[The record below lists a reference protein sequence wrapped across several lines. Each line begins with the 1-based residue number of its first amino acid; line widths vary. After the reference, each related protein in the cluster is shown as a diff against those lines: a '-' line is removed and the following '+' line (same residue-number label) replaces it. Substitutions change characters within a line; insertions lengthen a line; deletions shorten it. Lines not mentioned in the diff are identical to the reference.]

1 VGALA
6 SGINTVAGGG
16 SLLSFPALTIG
27 FQIPSLPANATNS
40 VALWPGSLAGAFGFR
55 NLWRKCA
62 QHLKALWL
70 PTVLG
75 SMAGAWLL
83 LQTGQKLFQM
93 LVPALILLA
102 AGLLWVQPYTK
113 KLVESRTRKL
123 SVWFGIVLQ
132 FFVSLYGG
140 YFGAGMGIMM
150 LACFALYMDG
160 TIHELNAVK
169 NWLGVLINLV
179 ASIQFV
185 TMGIVV
191 GDVALALV
199 CGSMVGGF
207 LSARFS
213 QRVDGDK
220 LRKAIAV
227 YGVVTAMYFLFQ
239 MRS

>member
-1 VGALA
+1 MGALA

-40 VALWPGSLAGAFGFR
+40 VALWPGSLAGAFGFG

>member
-1 VGALA
+1 
-6 SGINTVAGGG
+6 
-16 SLLSFPALTIG
+16 
-27 FQIPSLPANATNS
+27 
-40 VALWPGSLAGAFGFR
+40 
-55 NLWRKCA
+55 
-62 QHLKALWL
+62 
-70 PTVLG
+70 
-75 SMAGAWLL
+75 
-83 LQTGQKLFQM
+83 
-93 LVPALILLA
+93 
-102 AGLLWVQPYTK
+102 
-113 KLVESRTRKL
+113 VESRTRKL

-132 FFVSLYGG
+132 FLVSLYGG

-191 GDVALALV
+191 GDVALALI

-220 LRKAIAV
+220 LRKAIAI
-227 YGVVTAMYFLFQ
+227 YGVVTAIYFLFQ
-239 MRS
+239 MR

>member
-40 VALWPGSLAGAFGFR
+40 VALWPGSLAGAFGFG

-62 QHLKALWL
+62 HHLKALWL

-213 QRVDGDK
+213 QRFDGDK